1 MFEKRFLSFTG
12 GGLNGR
18 PHCSCFCK
26 KLEQLSHYL
35 LHLAYLVKLEPRQ
48 VVDDIHRLDT
58 DIDHAQEQVKDVPGI
73 FYVDDRN
80 LFLAIKNSRA
90 WQCRR
95 T

>member
-80 LFLAIKNSRA
+80 F
-90 WQCRR
+90 
-95 T
+95 